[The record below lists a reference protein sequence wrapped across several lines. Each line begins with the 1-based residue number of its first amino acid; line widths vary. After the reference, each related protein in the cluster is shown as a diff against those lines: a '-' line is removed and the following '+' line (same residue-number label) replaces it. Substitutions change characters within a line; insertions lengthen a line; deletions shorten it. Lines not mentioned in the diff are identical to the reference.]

1 MTGLQLVLIV
11 KKFLNQRHT
20 TVQTTIFMNYFNIL
34 NSQTTTRQVVSIC
47 SKVVYILNNLQNQIF
62 VKDGYI
68 FYV

>member
-1 MTGLQLVLIV
+1 
-11 KKFLNQRHT
+11 
-20 TVQTTIFMNYFNIL
+20 MNYFNIL